1 MWWSLFLGEPQ
12 IQLQTLR
19 KLQTTPTFSIS
30 MNFIRNLF
38 SLVLLIVGFKASKNL
53 DIVSLVFVKKIRRK
67 YKEKDIMKTTT
78 TPSLFYVTLCNK
90 TVQLKIHRV
99 QLLSATRRRNF
110 VLKLLNSIV
119 INYKSK

>member
-1 MWWSLFLGEPQ
+1 
-12 IQLQTLR
+12 
-19 KLQTTPTFSIS
+19 

-38 SLVLLIVGFKASKNL
+38 SLLLLIVGFKASKNL
-53 DIVSLVFVKKIRRK
+53 DIVSLVFVKKRRKK
-67 YKEKDIMKTTT
+67 YKEKDIMKTAT

-110 VLKLLNSIV
+110 VLKLLNSMV